1 MVSFEPD
8 EIDVYLDTEQLHLEL
23 GQAVTPHGV
32 DRGLDPDE
40 VLQKDPTLTAK

>member
-1 MVSFEPD
+1 VRELVSFEPD
-8 EIDVYLDTEQLHLEL
+8 LIAVTLDGRRLTLEP

-40 VLQKDPTLTAK
+40 ILARH